1 MKCQDD
7 IQITKQELKELDIE
21 KQQIEMQKTDNKKK
35 EKDKDINKLIQM
47 LEEL

>member
-7 IQITKQELKELDIE
+7 IQISKQELKELDIE
-21 KQQIEMQKTDNKKK
+21 KQQIEVQKTDNKKK